1 MLLVGGL
8 DRMATS
14 MTLLKGSTLP
24 DGEVDPMDISMILS
38 SGAFN
43 LQDGALVQ
51 MDISMTLQK
60 GSMHQG
66 GGADLTVICMIL
78 QKDP

>member
-1 MLLVGGL
+1 
-8 DRMATS
+8 

-38 SGAFN
+38 SGAFK
-43 LQDGALVQ
+43 L
-51 MDISMTLQK
+51 
-60 GSMHQG
+60 QG